1 MTDATEEPQDLPAT
15 TRTALMQYLADKPAL
30 RKKLYTWFAVIA
42 LLVSFGPDIVVA
54 GVLTEDAVPVF
65 SAYIGL
71 ASSVLLK
78 IGTALGFVASSN
90 ISQEH

>member
-1 MTDATEEPQDLPAT
+1 MTDTPEEPQDLAAT
-15 TRTALMQYLADKPAL
+15 TRTALMQYLAEKPEL
-30 RKKLYTWFAVIA
+30 RKKLYTWFAVVA
-42 LLVSFGPDIVVA
+42 LVVSFGPDIVMA

-78 IGTALGFVASSN
+78 IGTAFGFVASRN
-90 ISQEH
+90 ITQES